1 MDGLSWFLA
10 QRVLWTYSL
19 PTAFA
24 TCENPGRCPSQISRS
39 TPTSQPKLLQASRKM
54 GGSAAEGSITP
65 DDNNKNMYNTAK
77 YPMIVCR
84 VANSAMSYM

>member
-1 MDGLSWFLA
+1 VFVPITSWHSIEWDGWIELVFG
-10 QRVLWTYSL
+10 TEGSL
-19 PTAFA
+19 DLF
-24 TCENPGRCPSQISRS
+24 PSPLHLQHVKISRS

-77 YPMIVCR
+77 YPMIHYLR
-84 VANSAMSYM
+84 M